1 MLKAAHKETGK
12 IFLYK
17 EKIMTEQ
24 QQEKLKVT
32 LDDKDYIVEDMTP
45 DGQYI
50 VQLLASL
57 SQKET
62 NLKMELDQVLAA
74 KDTLT
79 NKLREEL
86 TKEKEEDDA

>member
-1 MLKAAHKETGK
+1 
-12 IFLYK
+12 
-17 EKIMTEQ
+17 MTEQ

>member
-1 MLKAAHKETGK
+1 
-12 IFLYK
+12 
-17 EKIMTEQ
+17 MTEQ

-74 KDTLT
+74 KDALT
-79 NKLREEL
+79 
-86 TKEKEEDDA
+86 TK

>member
-1 MLKAAHKETGK
+1 
-12 IFLYK
+12 
-17 EKIMTEQ
+17 MTEQ

-57 SQKET
+57 SQKES

-74 KDTLT
+74 KDALT
-79 NKLREEL
+79 TKLREEL
-86 TKEKEEDDA
+86 TKEEEEDDA

>member
-1 MLKAAHKETGK
+1 MLKAAQKETGK

-24 QQEKLKVT
+24 QQEKLKVN

-45 DGQYI
+45 NGQYI

-57 SQKET
+57 SQKEN
-62 NLKMELDQVLAA
+62 NL
-74 KDTLT
+74 
-79 NKLREEL
+79 
-86 TKEKEEDDA
+86 

>member
-1 MLKAAHKETGK
+1 
-12 IFLYK
+12 
-17 EKIMTEQ
+17 MTEQ

-74 KDTLT
+74 KDALT
-79 NKLREEL
+79 TKLREEL
-86 TKEKEEDDA
+86 TKEEEKDDA

>member
-1 MLKAAHKETGK
+1 
-12 IFLYK
+12 
-17 EKIMTEQ
+17 MTEQ

-74 KDTLT
+74 KDALT

-86 TKEKEEDDA
+86 TKEEEKDDA

>member
-1 MLKAAHKETGK
+1 
-12 IFLYK
+12 
-17 EKIMTEQ
+17 MTEQ

-86 TKEKEEDDA
+86 TKEEEKDDA

>member
-1 MLKAAHKETGK
+1 
-12 IFLYK
+12 
-17 EKIMTEQ
+17 MTEQ

-74 KDTLT
+74 KDALT
-79 NKLREEL
+79 IKLREEL
-86 TKEKEEDDA
+86 TKEEDDA

>member
-1 MLKAAHKETGK
+1 
-12 IFLYK
+12 
-17 EKIMTEQ
+17 MTEQQ

-74 KDTLT
+74 KDALT
-79 NKLREEL
+79 TKLREEL
-86 TKEKEEDDA
+86 TKEEEKDDA

>member
-1 MLKAAHKETGK
+1 
-12 IFLYK
+12 
-17 EKIMTEQ
+17 MTEQQ

-74 KDTLT
+74 KDALT

-86 TKEKEEDDA
+86 TKEEEKDDA

>member
-1 MLKAAHKETGK
+1 
-12 IFLYK
+12 
-17 EKIMTEQ
+17 MTEQ
-24 QQEKLKVT
+24 QQEKLKIT

-57 SQKET
+57 SQKES

-74 KDTLT
+74 KDALT
-79 NKLREEL
+79 TKLREEL
-86 TKEKEEDDA
+86 TKEEEEDDA